1 MPFTLTL
8 TQGHWS
14 LATDTMADK
23 RRHKGFSLTEVLIS
37 LGTLAVGMM
46 FIAGVFPVSIHFT
59 TVATERS
66 IAAAA
71 ADEAFAKI
79 RLYKLYSVNP
89 TSLPDNSQSPLEA
102 IAFSASGVIPGP
114 NEFYYPSTYT
124 RLAYSKKYWWSAICR
139 KIPNTI
145 ADIQVTVFISRKVG
159 IATQY
164 PNAFD
169 VYRPITV
176 PVQVTGVLDS
186 DRLTVTGV
194 FGDKTF
200 INAGC
205 SIVDG
210 PTGDIYRVLERDS
223 LVDTLVRLDRR
234 WQSLPDIWPRYVWVV
249 PPPVGGGRNPCI
261 AIYQKVIRF

>member
-1 MPFTLTL
+1 MTE
-8 TQGHWS
+8 
-14 LATDTMADK
+14 K

-37 LGTLAVGMM
+37 LGTLAVGML
-46 FIAGVFPVSIHFT
+46 FIAGVFPVSIHFA

-79 RLYKLYSVNP
+79 RLYDLNP
-89 TSLPDNSQSPLEA
+89 VGLPTDRQIPVEL
-102 IAFSASGVIPGP
+102 IPVKGSAPPVFIPGP

-124 RLAYSKKYWWSAICR
+124 RLPYSKKYWWSAICR

-145 ADIQVTVFISRKVG
+145 ADIQVTVFICRKPG
-159 IATQY
+159 FATQY
-164 PNAFD
+164 PNNGID
-169 VYRPITV
+169 LYRPLAV
-176 PVQVTGVLDS
+176 PVQVTGALGG
-186 DRLTVTGV
+186 DRLTVTGLI
-194 FGDKTF
+194 GDKRF

-223 LVDTLVRLDRR
+223 VVDTLVRLDRR
-234 WQSLPDIWPRYVWVV
+234 WRSPGLWPRNVWVV
-249 PPPVGGGRNPCI
+249 PGPVSGGRNPCI
-261 AIYQKVIRF
+261 AVYQKVIRF